1 MPLAVPLG
9 MTLLIYTVL
18 NTPSGSSSG
27 IQSGAASSK
36 RSNGSWTHFS
46 SINASHCSGF
56 LLIQLYYC
64 DVFLFTNVVCYFVLS
79 IKMQPI
85 RNRAVQHRFNANQRR
100 VLLVYLLL
108 STNWLERELWVY
120 PFCCEAST
128 KGEFFLMYPD
138 LRKYPAKFFRTYRM
152 NIHQFDNL
160 LHLLRPVIEKKINN
174 YPESIS
180 AEEWL
185 VITLR

>member
-1 MPLAVPLG
+1 
-9 MTLLIYTVL
+9 MTLWIYTVL
-18 NTPSGSSSG
+18 NTPSSSG

-36 RSNGSWTHFS
+36 RSNRSRTHFS
-46 SINASHCSGF
+46 SGNASCCSGF

-64 DVFLFTNVVCYFVLS
+64 DVFLFTNVVCCFVLS
-79 IKMQPI
+79 IKMPPI
-85 RNRAVQHRFNANQRR
+85 RKRAVQHRFNTNQQR

-108 STNWLERELWVY
+108 STNWLERELWVH
-120 PFCCEAST
+120 PFCSEAST
-128 KGEFFLMYPD
+128 KGKFFLMYPD
-138 LRKYPAKFFRTYRM
+138 LRKYPAKFFCTYRM

-180 AEEWL
+180 AEERL